1 MGRVREVQRFID
13 GLRHIRTPKGLATS
27 LSDIAIDMGFDNIT
41 MFHHVDLSRITP
53 SLAHMRRGELVG
65 ITTAPL
71 AWSEYYRDHN
81 LVAVD
86 PRVLA
91 TRRTMSPFRTEE
103 MGRIIPLTSVQRAV
117 IEAQSRAN
125 LGEGF
130 IIPIHFPGEPSGS
143 CTFSVRCGRAL
154 PSQNFAMAHWI
165 ANSAFQSARTMLDNV
180 RAREARSAKR
190 PRLTERQLQCTL
202 LVGRGLCEVEIAR
215 RLGIS
220 YETVKRHLKEARLAY
235 GVTKSVQLVT
245 QSLHDGQ
252 ITLRDLLAE
261 DGAGPH

>member
-1 MGRVREVQRFID
+1 VGRVREVQRFID
-13 GLRHIRTPKGLATS
+13 TLRHIRTPKGLEKS

-71 AWSEYYRDHN
+71 SWSEYYRDHN
-81 LVAVD
+81 FVAVD

-103 MGRIIPLTSVQRAV
+103 MGRIIRLTSVQRAV
-117 IEAQSRAN
+117 IESQARAN

-130 IIPIHFPGEPSGS
+130 TIPIHFPGEPSGS
-143 CTFSVRCGRAL
+143 CTFSMWCGRSL
-154 PSQNFAMAHWI
+154 PAQNFAMAHWI
-165 ANSAFQSARTMLDNV
+165 GNSAFQAARTMIDDV
-180 RAREARSAKR
+180 RARGGAPARR

-202 LVGRGLCEVEIAR
+202 LVGRGLGEVEIAK

-245 QSLHDGQ
+245 QSLHDGH

-261 DGAGPH
+261 DVAKPH

>member
-1 MGRVREVQRFID
+1 MREVQRFID
-13 GLRHIRTPKGLATS
+13 TLRHMRTPKGLEKL
-27 LSDIAIDMGFDNIT
+27 LSEIAVDMGFDNIT
-41 MFHHVDLSRITP
+41 MFHHVDLSRISP

-65 ITTAPL
+65 ITTAPIS
-71 AWSEYYRDHN
+71 WSEYYRDNN

-91 TRRTMSPFRTEE
+91 TLRTMSPFRTEE
-103 MGRIIPLTSVQRAV
+103 MGRIIQLTSVQRAV
-117 IEAQSRAN
+117 IEAQARAN
-125 LGEGF
+125 IGEGF

-143 CTFSVRCGRAL
+143 CTFSTLCGRPL
-154 PSQNFAMAHWI
+154 PARNFAMAHWI
-165 ANSAFQSARTMLDNV
+165 ANSAFQAARTMLANV
-180 RAREARSAKR
+180 RARAPHPARR

-202 LVGRGLCEVEIAR
+202 LVGRGLCEVDIAK

-245 QSLHDGQ
+245 QSLHDGH

-261 DGAGPH
+261 DASKPH